1 MKIFKKATSLVMLLA
16 FLLTFLR
23 PLSVEAAPAPTLT
36 RIIIHEM
43 MYEDTT
49 GEIYVYI
56 EYVGRPSTASVIC
69 NGFVC
74 PEDTR
79 YRDTIFGSNNIE
91 VGEVRFFKTPY
102 TIDQAPGIHSYAV
115 TAEAQTL
122 RYPRQTIRASRIL
135 PGVSVN

>member
-1 MKIFKKATSLVMLLA
+1 MKIVKKITTLVMMFVFLVALA
-16 FLLTFLR
+16 R
-23 PLSVEAAPAPTLT
+23 PLSVEAVPAPTLT
-36 RIIIHEM
+36 QIIIHDM
-43 MYEDTT
+43 TYEDTT

-102 TIDQAPGIHSYAV
+102 TYDQRNGIHSFAV

-122 RYPRQTIRASRIL
+122 RYPRQTIRASRII
-135 PGVSVN
+135 PGASSN